1 MRWIEFFEGDNQRL
15 SMSRLLMFL
24 SFFPAVYE
32 VYSLQSETAL
42 GYFLG
47 AYVLGYVG
55 GKCGDAIGRRTGP
68 GEKYE

>member
-1 MRWIEFFEGDNQRL
+1 MRWIEFFEGDNNRL

-24 SFFPAVYE
+24 SFFPATYE
-32 VYSLQSETAL
+32 VIMLKSETAL

-55 GKCGDAIGRRTGP
+55 GKFGDGIGRKSMQSQ
-68 GEKYE
+68 GE